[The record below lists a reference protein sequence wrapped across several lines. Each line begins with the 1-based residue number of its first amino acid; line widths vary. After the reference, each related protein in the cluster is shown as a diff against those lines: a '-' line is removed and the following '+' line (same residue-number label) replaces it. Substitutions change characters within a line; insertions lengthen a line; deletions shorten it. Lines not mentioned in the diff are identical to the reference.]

1 MSVALRFFFLAGL
14 LGFAA
19 VFRLPETRLLGLI
32 VMDYASFSILYRLAQ
47 RWHAR
52 SFANDC
58 RLLIETYNV
67 GDELAKK
74 LTSYWAHERWQ

>member
-1 MSVALRFFFLAGL
+1 MSITLRFFFLASL
-14 LGFAA
+14 LGFAT

-32 VMDYASFSILYRLAQ
+32 VMDYASFSVLYRLAQ

-58 RLLIETYNV
+58 RMLIETYSV
-67 GDELAKK
+67 GDELARK
-74 LTSYWAHERWQ
+74 LTSYWAHERGQ

>member
-14 LGFAA
+14 FGFATL
-19 VFRLPETRLLGLI
+19 FRLPETRLLDLI
-32 VMDYASFSILYRLAQ
+32 VLDYVGFAILYRLAQ
-47 RWHAR
+47 RSYAR

-58 RLLIETYNV
+58 RQLIETYNV

-74 LTSYWAHERWQ
+74 LTSYWAIGRRQ

>member
-1 MSVALRFFFLAGL
+1 MVRFFFLVGL

-32 VMDYASFSILYRLAQ
+32 VVDYAGFRVLYRLAQ
-47 RWHAR
+47 KWEAR
-52 SFANDC
+52 SFAKDC
-58 RLLIETYNV
+58 QNLVETYNV

-74 LTSYWAHERWQ
+74 LTSYWANERR

>member
-1 MSVALRFFFLAGL
+1 MSITLRFFFLTGL
-14 LGFAA
+14 LGFSA

-32 VMDYASFSILYRLAQ
+32 VMDYASFSVLYRLAQ

-58 RLLIETYNV
+58 RMLIETYNV

-74 LTSYWAHERWQ
+74 LTSYWAHERGQ

>member
-14 LGFAA
+14 LGFAT

-58 RLLIETYNV
+58 RDLIETYNV

-74 LTSYWAHERWQ
+74 LTSYWAIERRQ

>member
-32 VMDYASFSILYRLAQ
+32 VMDYTSFSILYRLAQ
-47 RWHAR
+47 RWHAQ
-52 SFANDC
+52 SFDNDC
-58 RLLIETYNV
+58 RMLIETYNV

>member
-1 MSVALRFFFLAGL
+1 MLGFFFLVGL

-19 VFRLPETRLLGLI
+19 IFRLPETRLLGLI
-32 VMDYASFSILYRLAQ
+32 VVDYASFCILYRLAQ

-52 SFANDC
+52 SFAKDC
-58 RLLIETYNV
+58 RKLIETYNV

-74 LTSYWAHERWQ
+74 LTSYWASQRRQ